1 MSDIL
6 TFARKL
12 MRINEKAVRSNTAS
26 AIFGSVGDL
35 PQAITNRAAYRIG
48 LWPCTSSDKPE
59 LAMGMWAAL
68 AHLLERWR
76 DIQVYRLFVKLEGDP
91 DDFKWSMEQSQFTV
105 KDWDIDPLDENI
117 GLWGKL
123 EQEGDAWKLTA
134 TIDNDM
140 LTGEDNKSENLSIS
154 ADSATA
160 LISMLPD
167 FAASI
172 AEKIGANRIDNT
184 DTPYPSEIHEE
195 NAEFLA
201 LMQQVL
207 DWDVKLVA
215 YLWDVE
221 WEDEDIEDDFQNLI
235 AASQASQSDF
245 SAWLTAKSIA
255 HTMRPGYSVIGDLL
269 VESVGEIISASPNS
283 HYPAPIM
290 AGALYNMGFAPNS
303 YRLLEDEVKAHADN
317 KIAWLKLAELYA
329 SGGHLAESVERF
341 QTAIE
346 KDAVNSH
353 LFRAYGNVLL
363 AADQYGV
370 IIESFAFIDPDEF
383 DEDELVWEAIE
394 AYQKALE
401 NDPND
406 TRALY
411 SQLLQLIL
419 VDNEDEDERLW
430 SNFEKLV
437 SLDISGEYIR
447 DVIESFYDVED
458 ISLGIETLERLLSE
472 QPERIDLYINLASLH
487 LVHEDG
493 LAARP
498 LLEKAKGL
506 STDLGILADIERL
519 LLTADDPNFEQR
531 FAELVGILD
540 AGNELPA
547 DEVEYLEN
555 IVEQSPNLV
564 QGQLALARSYYFW
577 DDTDEA
583 LEVLLDTQERIPD
596 QPDILDWL
604 ARILWESDEKELAFQ
619 YLNRGIQNYPFNVQ
633 LLSRIG
639 LYLFDNKQL
648 KNARAYLSR
657 AEEIAP
663 RHPELQRVRS
673 YIARKLGENPD
684 LYQEED

>member
-12 MRINEKAVRSNTAS
+12 MRINEKVVRSNTAS

-35 PQAITNRAAYRIG
+35 PQAISNRSAYRVG
-48 LWPCTSSDKPE
+48 LWPCMSSEKPE
-59 LAMGMWAAL
+59 LAMGMWATL

-76 DIQVYRLFVKLEGDP
+76 DIQVYRLFVRLEGDP
-91 DDFKWSMEQSQFTV
+91 DDFEWSMEQSQFTV
-105 KDWDIDPLDENI
+105 KDWDVKPLDENI

-123 EQEGDAWKLTA
+123 EQDGDTWKLTA

-140 LTGEDNKSENLSIS
+140 LTGEDNEPENLSIS

-167 FAASI
+167 LAASI
-172 AEKIGANRIDNT
+172 AEKIGADRVDDT
-184 DTPYPSEIHEE
+184 DTPYPNETHEE
-195 NAEFLA
+195 NEALIT

-221 WEDEDIEDDFQNLI
+221 WEDEDIEDDFENLI

-245 SAWLTAKSIA
+245 SAWLIAKSIA

-269 VESVGEIISASPNS
+269 VDRVGEIISVFPNS
-283 HYPAPIM
+283 HYSAPIM
-290 AGALYNMGFAPNS
+290 AAAIYNMGFAPNS
-303 YRLLEDEVKAHADN
+303 YRLLEDEVKTHADN

-329 SGGHLAESVERF
+329 SGGHLAESIERF
-341 QTAIE
+341 QIAIE
-346 KDAVNSH
+346 KDAVNNH

-363 AADQYGV
+363 AADQYGL
-370 IIESFAFIDPDEF
+370 ILESFVFVEPDDLE
-383 DEDELVWEAIE
+383 EDELVWEAIE

-401 NDPND
+401 YDSND

-419 VDNEDEDERLW
+419 VDDEDEDERLW
-430 SNFEKLV
+430 SDFENLLL
-437 SLDISGEYIR
+437 LDSSGEYIR
-447 DVIESFYDVED
+447 DVIESFYDIED
-458 ISLGIETLERLLSE
+458 ISPGIETLEKLLSE
-472 QPERIDLYINLASLH
+472 QPKRIDLYINLASLH

-519 LLTADDPNFEQR
+519 ILTADDPNFEQR

-540 AGNELPA
+540 AGNELSS
-547 DEVEYLEN
+547 DNVEYLEN
-555 IVEQSPNLV
+555 IVEQSPSLV
-564 QGQLALARSYYFW
+564 QGQLSLARSYYLW
-577 DDTDEA
+577 GDTDEA

-596 QPDILDWL
+596 QADILDWL
-604 ARILWESDEKELAFQ
+604 GRILWESDEKELAFK

-633 LLSRIG
+633 LLSRMG
-639 LYLFDNKQL
+639 RYLFDNKQL
-648 KNARAYLSR
+648 QNARAYLSR

-663 RHPELQRVRS
+663 RHPELQRVRA
-673 YIARKLGENPD
+673 YIAQKMGENPD
-684 LYQEED
+684 LYREED